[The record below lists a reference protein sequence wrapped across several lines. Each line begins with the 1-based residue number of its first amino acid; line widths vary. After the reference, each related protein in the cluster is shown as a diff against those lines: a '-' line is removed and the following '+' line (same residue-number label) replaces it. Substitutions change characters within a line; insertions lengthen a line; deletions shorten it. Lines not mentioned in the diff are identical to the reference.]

1 MSVGPLGGIIGS
13 AAGSP
18 LSQTQ
23 GAAAER
29 AKQDAAVQERGVE
42 ADLKTELASGI
53 GQTEEDQ
60 GTSERDADGRR
71 QWEKSP
77 KEKEQ
82 EKQEEEAQQSQA
94 PTKKPSTGETGE
106 RLDLIG

>member
-23 GAAAER
+23 GAATER
-29 AKQDAAVQERGVE
+29 AKQDSAAQERGVE
-42 ADLKTELASGI
+42 ADLKTEKASGI

-71 QWEKSP
+71 LWESSAGKSG
-77 KEKEQ
+77 
-82 EKQEEEAQQSQA
+82 EENSEEDSPQA
-94 PTKKPSTGETGE
+94 TRKPSSGDTGGQ
-106 RLDLIG
+106 LDLIG